1 MIPVYGNFVDAQ
13 SCALRKIKQLD
24 VKREAIQAS
33 GFQNRAAGVDPKC
46 FKTTLRVPKRQASDD
61 SDKKI
66 EDAASLFTPPRLVL
80 TDQAAIQCAR
90 TNGNVDFTVGNW
102 LD

>member
-1 MIPVYGNFVDAQ
+1 MREV
-13 SCALRKIKQLD
+13 KQLD
-24 VKREAIQAS
+24 IKGEAVDAS
-33 GFQNRAAGVDPKC
+33 GFENGAADVDPKR
-46 FKTTLRVPKRQASDD
+46 FKTTLRVPKRQASDE

-66 EDAASLFTPPRLVL
+66 EDATSLFTSPWLVL
-80 TDQAAIQCAR
+80 TDQAAIQRAR